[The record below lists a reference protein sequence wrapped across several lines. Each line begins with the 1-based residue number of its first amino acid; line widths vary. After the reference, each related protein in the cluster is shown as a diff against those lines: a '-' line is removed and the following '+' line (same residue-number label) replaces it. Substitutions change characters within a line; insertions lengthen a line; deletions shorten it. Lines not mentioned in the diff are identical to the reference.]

1 VRCPRCQAKNRGD
14 AETCFQCGSAFYAL
28 TEGDLLSDRYEIQRT
43 VGQGGMGIVY
53 RARDRELDEIVA
65 LKTLRPRLFGSTTA
79 IRRLQS
85 EIKLARRVRHPG
97 VCAIH
102 EFGRHGQIP
111 YIVMEYIN
119 GQDFKSLLRERGFLR
134 QSEAYTAAVRICR
147 ALEAIHASGIVHRD
161 LKTANIMLDARGQIR
176 LMDFGIAKD
185 TEGEDAKDSGIVLGT
200 PEYMSPEQSSGE
212 KIDFRSD
219 IYALGTI
226 IFELFTGQV
235 PLRGGTPLET
245 IQKQIHDEPDWDA
258 ASRRLPPDVLTIL
271 RRALAKKR
279 NDRFAS
285 VRVMLAE
292 LEGARGDG
300 MAEVDLLP
308 SLAHASQAT
317 IVRPERA
324 VPTIE
329 PASVSLAAGVR
340 SAVTTQAIGARRLNS
355 RLIMA
360 VGASLLA
367 ALVLSA
373 LWQASQHETDLS
385 PAATMT
391 PSIKEA
397 ASESYPLDTASTPL
411 SDIEPRNTIARPNA
425 RSGSSSS
432 EAQVAPTRS
441 KSSMTQ
447 VLPPPIP
454 VNGKLAFL
462 VSPWAEITIDG
473 TKYGTTP
480 LRPVSIS
487 EGRHVVILR
496 HPSYE
501 PVRRVV
507 TIQSG
512 RLTKLEVDLTDVAFR
527 RMPDSR

>member
-1 VRCPRCQAKNRGD
+1 
-14 AETCFQCGSAFYAL
+14 
-28 TEGDLLSDRYEIQRT
+28 
-43 VGQGGMGIVY
+43 
-53 RARDRELDEIVA
+53 
-65 LKTLRPRLFGSTTA
+65 
-79 IRRLQS
+79 
-85 EIKLARRVRHPG
+85 
-97 VCAIH
+97 
-102 EFGRHGQIP
+102 
-111 YIVMEYIN
+111 
-119 GQDFKSLLRERGFLR
+119 
-134 QSEAYTAAVRICR
+134 
-147 ALEAIHASGIVHRD
+147 
-161 LKTANIMLDARGQIR
+161 
-176 LMDFGIAKD
+176 
-185 TEGEDAKDSGIVLGT
+185 
-200 PEYMSPEQSSGE
+200 
-212 KIDFRSD
+212 
-219 IYALGTI
+219 
-226 IFELFTGQV
+226 
-235 PLRGGTPLET
+235 
-245 IQKQIHDEPDWDA
+245 
-258 ASRRLPPDVLTIL
+258 
-271 RRALAKKR
+271 
-279 NDRFAS
+279 
-285 VRVMLAE
+285 
-292 LEGARGDG
+292 
-300 MAEVDLLP
+300 
-308 SLAHASQAT
+308 
-317 IVRPERA
+317 

-473 TKYGTTP
+473 TKLGTTP
-480 LRPVSIS
+480 LRPVSVS
-487 EGRHVVILR
+487 EGRHIVILR